1 MQQLQTSSRSKLLQ
15 LLFFLIGVLVFG
27 TIGYYV
33 IEENWTLFESFYMTV
48 ITVTTVGY
56 GETKELSVDGRIFT
70 IILIFIGIGV
80 VAVSATK
87 IAKFIIEK
95 EIKNLLGRD
104 KMESQLKKLQEHYI
118 VCGFGEI
125 AYGICSK
132 LVNENIPFVII
143 DDNPDKINKARLRNY
158 IAVENDPTSDAILV
172 AAGIEKANGIVA
184 CTGSD
189 SDNLYITLA
198 AREINREIHIIA
210 RGSDP
215 MVEARMIRAGADSVV
230 YPLKLGGEQ
239 IANIILKKLG
249 RFSELNEI
257 NADPCVMGYHL
268 EVYRHF
274 ADDSITI
281 KEVKEKTSAI
291 MAVSLKLFN
300 LDTINNPTDNLE
312 VTKEDSVVL
321 IIDDFYKKEQRSGMM
336 DTMKWT
342 SDLSVGIPSIDK
354 EHIHWIDLINK
365 IEYSISEGNAK
376 EKLPGIL
383 DEISEYTLTHLKHED
398 ELFTKYDYPLLLE
411 HKKIHE
417 NLVEKV
423 KDLSSQRKYIL
434 PESISALLRSWVKHH
449 ISVEDK
455 KYSKHLIDNGA
466 V

>member
-1 MQQLQTSSRSKLLQ
+1 
-15 LLFFLIGVLVFG
+15 
-27 TIGYYV
+27 
-33 IEENWTLFESFYMTV
+33 
-48 ITVTTVGY
+48 
-56 GETKELSVDGRIFT
+56 
-70 IILIFIGIGV
+70 
-80 VAVSATK
+80 
-87 IAKFIIEK
+87 
-95 EIKNLLGRD
+95 
-104 KMESQLKKLQEHYI
+104 MESQLKKLQEHYI
-118 VCGFGEI
+118 ICGFGEI

-172 AAGIEKANGIVA
+172 AAGIEKASGIVA
-184 CTGSD
+184 CTGTD

-198 AREINREIHIIA
+198 AREINRDIHIIA

-215 MVEARMIRAGADSVV
+215 LVEARMIRAGADSVV

-249 RFSELNEI
+249 RSAELVEI
-257 NADPCVMGYHL
+257 NTDPCVLGYHL

-274 ADDSITI
+274 AEDTITV

-291 MAVSLKLFN
+291 MAVSLKLFDK
-300 LDTINNPTDNLE
+300 DTINNPADNLE
-312 VTKEDSVVL
+312 VTNEDSVVL
-321 IIDDFYKKEQRSGMM
+321 IIDDFYKKEKRSSMM

-354 EHIHWIDLINK
+354 EHVHWIDLINK
-365 IEYSISEGNAK
+365 IEYAISAGNAK
-376 EKLPGIL
+376 ETLSGIL
-383 DEISEYTLTHLKHED
+383 DEISEYTRTHLKHEE
-398 ELFTKYDYPLLLE
+398 ELFAKYDYPLVQE

-417 NLVEKV
+417 KLIEKV
-423 KDLSSQRKYIL
+423 KDLSLQRKYIL

-455 KYSKHLIDNGA
+455 KYSQHLIDNGA